1 MGVFKKNKYIFSTA
15 SVMVEVGDEINKT
28 REQQIALMLE
38 ELYSYGVFLKDLLGH
53 RPSYINR
60 NTILNV
66 AYYIIEDLELYDY
79 IRENRILPFNKLARM
94 TRLSRSF
101 LENWQ
106 DYILAYLFIL
116 SNPNYKYIQEYIN
129 VEIAEDSTSIV
140 PFKEKENDN
149 IYRGIV
155 IRVEKKSVIIITSS
169 GEFLR
174 IKKEGYVQVGSS
186 VHGPIKKSLKD
197 YKFHIAIGFA
207 ILLLF
212 TYVAYKDYNNA
223 KSTIILS
230 GTSQVKLEINRG
242 NKVIYEHVASEK
254 AQKLIDSVQPLD
266 KDIDIVIRD
275 CIEYAK
281 DNEMIPKDGLV
292 ITISGKALGY
302 GVLEETG
309 EYVVDNQ
316 IEVKVNNA
324 GNVHNLYES
333 VNINRKEKEAGK

>member
-1 MGVFKKNKYIFSTA
+1 MGVFKRNKYVFSTA

-28 REQQIALMLE
+28 REQQIALMLD
-38 ELYSYGVFLKDLLGH
+38 ELYSYGVFLKDLLSH
-53 RPSYINR
+53 SPSYINR
-60 NTILNV
+60 NTILNI

-79 IRENRILPFNKLARM
+79 IKENRILPFNKLAKI
-94 TRLSRSF
+94 TKLSRSF

-129 VEIAEDSTSIV
+129 VEISESSNAVV
-140 PFKEKENDN
+140 PFKEKESDN
-149 IYRGIV
+149 IHRGIV
-155 IRVEKKSVIIITSS
+155 VRVEKKSVIIITSS

-174 IKKEGYVQVGSS
+174 IKKDGYVQVGSS
-186 VHGPIKKSLKD
+186 VHGPIKKTIKD
-197 YKFHIAIGFA
+197 YKIHIAIACA

-212 TYVAYKDYNNA
+212 TYIAYRDYNNA

-230 GTSQVKLEINRG
+230 GTSQVKLQINRG
-242 NKVIYEHVASEK
+242 NKVIYEHVSTEK
-254 AQKLIDSVQPLD
+254 AQELIDSVQPLD
-266 KDIDIVIRD
+266 KDIDIVLRD

-281 DNEMIPKDGLV
+281 DNNMVPKDGII
-292 ITISGKALGY
+292 ITVTGKALGY

-309 EYVVDNQ
+309 EYVVDNN
-316 IEVKVNNA
+316 IKVKINNA

-333 VNINRKEKEAGK
+333 VNIKRKEKESKN